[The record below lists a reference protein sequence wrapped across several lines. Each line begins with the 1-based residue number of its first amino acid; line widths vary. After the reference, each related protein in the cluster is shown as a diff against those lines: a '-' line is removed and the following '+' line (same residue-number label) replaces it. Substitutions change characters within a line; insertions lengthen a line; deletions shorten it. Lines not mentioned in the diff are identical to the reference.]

1 MSGSREP
8 AERTLTLQPP
18 EFEDDVLAGLRDYWD
33 IYERHY
39 DEIRLVLI
47 AELTADEEV
56 GPVIRAT
63 PSEALEESS
72 RRSREL
78 TRRAIVDGD
87 WEPYLANL
95 TEQGS
100 TYAQG
105 GLSFAAWFRIT
116 SAFRPHIVRHMLAA
130 FGADTQRLIRAI
142 DALDRLVDVV
152 MAAIG
157 ESYLGRKEQIIA
169 RQREAIGEMR
179 VRSRYA
185 VVLASIADGVVTTDP
200 YGNVVT
206 ANPAMER
213 ISGVPEEEAIGQPYH
228 RVYPAKRDGK
238 LMTGEERFLTAAIRE
253 AKTVTSEGVD
263 QDLICRDGR
272 EVPISV
278 TAAPIFEEDRIAG
291 AVAVIRELPE
301 HARA

>member
-152 MAAIG
+152 LAAIG
-157 ESYLGRKEQIIA
+157 ESYLERKEQIIA

-179 VRSRYA
+179 ARSRYA

-213 ISGVPEEEAIGQPYH
+213 ISGVPEEEAIGKPYH

-238 LMTGEERFLTAAIRE
+238 LMSREERFLVAAIRE
-253 AKTVTSEGVD
+253 AETVTSEGVD

-272 EVPISV
+272 EVPVSI
-278 TAAPIFEEDRIAG
+278 TTAPIFEEDRIAG

-301 HARA
+301 RARA

>member
-33 IYERHY
+33 IYDRHY

-100 TYAQG
+100 TYAQV

-152 MAAIG
+152 LAAIG
-157 ESYLGRKEQIIA
+157 ESYLERKEQIIA
-169 RQREAIGEMR
+169 RQREAIGEIR
-179 VRSRYA
+179 ARSRYA

-213 ISGVPEEEAIGQPYH
+213 ISGVPEEEAIGKPYH

-238 LMTGEERFLTAAIRE
+238 LMSREERFLVAAIRE
-253 AKTVTSEGVD
+253 AETVTSEGVD

-272 EVPISV
+272 EVPVSI
-278 TAAPIFEEDRIAG
+278 TTAPIFEEDRIAG

-301 HARA
+301 RARA

>member
-8 AERTLTLQPP
+8 AERTLALQPP

-33 IYERHY
+33 IYDRHY

-100 TYAQG
+100 TYAQS

-152 MAAIG
+152 LAAIG
-157 ESYLGRKEQIIA
+157 ESYLERKEQIIA

-179 VRSRYA
+179 ARSRYA

-213 ISGVPEEEAIGQPYH
+213 ISGVPEEEAIGKPYH

-238 LMTGEERFLTAAIRE
+238 LMSREERFLVAAIRE
-253 AKTVTSEGVD
+253 AETVTSEGVD

-272 EVPISV
+272 EVPVSI
-278 TAAPIFEEDRIAG
+278 TTAPIFEEDRIAG

-301 HARA
+301 RARA

>member
-1 MSGSREP
+1 MSESREQP
-8 AERTLTLQPP
+8 ERTLTLRPP
-18 EFEDDVLAGLRDYWD
+18 EFEDDVLAGMRDYWD

-56 GPVIRAT
+56 GRLIRTT
-63 PSEALEESS
+63 PPEVLEENSK
-72 RRSREL
+72 RSREL

-87 WEPYLANL
+87 WEPYLTNL
-95 TEQGS
+95 KTQGS

-142 DALDRLVDVV
+142 DALDRLVDLILAV
-152 MAAIG
+152 IG
-157 ESYLGRKEQIIA
+157 ESYLERKEHIIA
-169 RQREAIGEMR
+169 LQREAMGEMR

-185 VVLASIADGVVTTDP
+185 VVLASMADGVVTTDP

-213 ISGVPEEEAIGQPYH
+213 ISGVPEDEAIGQPHH

-238 LMTGEERFLTAAIRE
+238 LLIQEERFLTEAIRQG
-253 AKTVTSEGVD
+253 KTVTSEGVD
-263 QDLICRDGR
+263 VDLICRDGR
-272 EVPISV
+272 EVPVSI
-278 TAAPIFEEDRIAG
+278 TTAPIFEEDRIAG
-291 AVAVIRELPE
+291 GVTVIRELPE
-301 HARA
+301 RART

>member
-33 IYERHY
+33 IYDRHY

-152 MAAIG
+152 LAAIG
-157 ESYLGRKEQIIA
+157 ESYLERKEQIIA

-179 VRSRYA
+179 ARSRYA

-213 ISGVPEEEAIGQPYH
+213 ISGVPEEEAIGKPYH

-238 LMTGEERFLTAAIRE
+238 LMSREERFLVAAIRE
-253 AKTVTSEGVD
+253 AETVTSEGVD

-272 EVPISV
+272 EVPVSI
-278 TAAPIFEEDRIAG
+278 TTAPIFEEDRIAG

-301 HARA
+301 RARA

>member
-1 MSGSREP
+1 MSGSRDP
-8 AERTLTLQPP
+8 TERTLTLRPP

-33 IYERHY
+33 IYDRHY

-56 GPVIRAT
+56 GPVIRGT

-78 TRRAIVDGD
+78 TRRAIVEGD

-95 TEQGS
+95 TAQGS
-100 TYAQG
+100 TYAQS

-152 MAAIG
+152 LAAIG
-157 ESYLGRKEQIIA
+157 ESYLERKEQIIA

-179 VRSRYA
+179 ARSRYA
-185 VVLASIADGVVTTDP
+185 VVLASMADGVVTTDP

-228 RVYPAKRDGK
+228 RVYAAKRDGK
-238 LMTGEERFLTAAIRE
+238 LLTQEERFLTEAIRQG
-253 AKTVTSEGVD
+253 KTVTSEGVNV
-263 QDLICRDGR
+263 DLICRDGR
-272 EVPISV
+272 EVPVSI
-278 TAAPIFEEDRIAG
+278 TAAPIFEDDRISG
-291 AVAVIRELPE
+291 GVTVIRELNGR
-301 HARA
+301 ART